1 MLALTAAL
9 DRGRLTAW
17 SALVL
22 ALAALGYASRA
33 IGGKPDQDVLYKYS
47 TAVGG
52 LIQYGIILA
61 VVLAITG
68 ARRELLAL
76 RWPSSW
82 SRAVASGLLALA
94 ATYVAAAIVA
104 AFADPGREQGLTPK
118 HWEPSHAGQFA
129 ANFVVVALVAP
140 VVEELTFRGIGYS
153 LVRPLGQAV
162 AVLWTGVAFGIY
174 HGLLEALPIL
184 IVFGMGLALIRAR
197 TASVYPGMA
206 VHALF
211 NTITLVAVLS
221 R

>member
-1 MLALTAAL
+1 MTAAL
-9 DRGRLTAW
+9 DRGRLSAW

-33 IGGKPDQDVLYKYS
+33 TGGKPDQDVLYKYS

-52 LIQYGIILA
+52 VIQYGIILA
-61 VVLAITG
+61 IVLAITG
-68 ARRELLAL
+68 TRRELLAL
-76 RWPSSW
+76 RPPSSW
-82 SRAVASGLLALA
+82 SRAAGLGLLALA
-94 ATYVAAAIVA
+94 ATYVVAAIVN
-104 AFADPGREQGLTPK
+104 AFANPEGEQGLTPR
-118 HWEPSHAGQFA
+118 HWEPSHAGAFA
-129 ANFVVVALVAP
+129 ANFVVIALVAP
-140 VVEELTFRGIGYS
+140 VVEELTFRGLGYS
-153 LVRPLGQAV
+153 LLQPLGQTA
-162 AVLWTGVAFGIY
+162 AVLWIGVAFGVY

-184 IVFGMGLALIRAR
+184 IVFGTGLALIRAR